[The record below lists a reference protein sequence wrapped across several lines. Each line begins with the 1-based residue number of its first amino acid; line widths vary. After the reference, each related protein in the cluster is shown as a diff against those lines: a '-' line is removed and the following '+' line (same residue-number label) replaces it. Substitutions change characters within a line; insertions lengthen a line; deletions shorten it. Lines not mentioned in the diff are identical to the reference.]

1 MDNFTMLQNA
11 ARRQIDGERT
21 GFASLSRV
29 DQADRWAAWQASAD
43 MPRAERDTYSY
54 GPAHIDS
61 PYDEFSRAYDLPDV
75 MPEQNVEPNM
85 PNSRMNERPASEP
98 PKRSFALYNEI
109 MAKHN
114 RIFGHS

>member
-75 MPEQNVEPNM
+75 VPEQNVEPNM

-98 PKRSFALYNEI
+98 PKRSFAPYNEI

>member
-61 PYDEFSRAYDLPDV
+61 PYDEFSRAHDLP
-75 MPEQNVEPNM
+75 
-85 PNSRMNERPASEP
+85 ERCRAE
-98 PKRSFALYNEI
+98 
-109 MAKHN
+109 AKCRTQYAELTHE
-114 RIFGHS
+114 RAPCV